1 MNRFEG
7 PMMASSQHFEVST
20 LVGCGLATRHAW
32 QSDSRR
38 RDDDRADCSRLT
50 AEYQARSRASE
61 RHGASGLTILI
72 DFSA

>member
-7 PMMASSQHFEVST
+7 PVMASSQVST
-20 LVGCGLATRHAW
+20 LVAVSLLAR

-50 AEYQARSRASE
+50 AECRARSRASE
-61 RHGASGLTILI
+61 RPTERRDSSLTILI